1 MGTKLHLQL
10 EDIYSDPYGFTYS
23 EVAETIGEEQADKLY
38 HNLYSGPNGKKQST
52 IRIKEVFRGP
62 DTQKYAFELSD
73 GYCIETVSIKRK
85 TGTTVCVST
94 MIGCPVGCIFC
105 ASGKNGF
112 IRNLTPSEIVQ
123 QVVLVSGKV
132 NRIVFMGMGE
142 PLFNY
147 DNVIKAIHIL
157 RDRKGLNFPT
167 DGITISTSGPL
178 PQMKKIREEHL
189 KIQLTL
195 SLHATNQRTRNY
207 IMPHMKGYDIEEVV
221 QSTLSYSERH
231 NRTVTIAYLLIPGL
245 NDRLSDVKQLGRWFR
260 GKNVLINLLQYN
272 ETDCK
277 VVRRPNKQELVAFR
291 DKLNDVGLTVK
302 IRESRGGSI
311 KAACGQLV
319 SKLNRRTDSSNVS
332 KKTSGSTKK
341 IVHAVQEIIPAEIKP
356 AKCVNE
362 ERTNTIKASIAFDIT
377 RDLYE
382 RGMISAFN

>member
-231 NRTVTIAYLLIPGL
+231 NRTVIIPYKLADKDEPAGF
-245 NDRLSDVKQLGRWFR
+245 DFIFVWEDDGRWCWEKVFYTSDDPFGSLQDGAKR
-260 GKNVLINLLQYN
+260 LYDLIESSEFDAKLSP
-272 ETDCK
+272 K
-277 VVRRPNKQELVAFR
+277 VHQLISDYVKGGRPE
-291 DKLNDVGLTVK
+291 
-302 IRESRGGSI
+302 
-311 KAACGQLV
+311 
-319 SKLNRRTDSSNVS
+319 
-332 KKTSGSTKK
+332 
-341 IVHAVQEIIPAEIKP
+341 
-356 AKCVNE
+356 
-362 ERTNTIKASIAFDIT
+362 
-377 RDLYE
+377 
-382 RGMISAFN
+382 

>member
-167 DGITISTSGPL
+167 DGITISTSGTL
-178 PQMKKIREEHL
+178 PQMKKISEEHL

-341 IVHAVQEIIPAEIKP
+341 NSSCSSRDNSSRNKTS
-356 AKCVNE
+356 KMR
-362 ERTNTIKASIAFDIT
+362 ERRKD
-377 RDLYE
+377 
-382 RGMISAFN
+382 

>member
-1 MGTKLHLQL
+1 MEINNIIQPK
-10 EDIYSDPYGFTYS
+10 DIYGDPYGFTFS
-23 EVAETIGEEQADKLY
+23 EVSDVLGEQDAEKLY
-38 HNLYSGPNGKKQST
+38 RDLYFRSNNQRYRT
-52 IRIKEVFRGP
+52 IKIKEIFRGP

-105 ASGKNGF
+105 ASGENGF

-123 QVVLVSGKV
+123 QVVLVSGRV

-167 DGITISTSGPL
+167 DGITLSTAGPL
-178 PQMKKIREEHL
+178 PQMKRIREEHL

-221 QSTLSYSERH
+221 QSTISYSERH

-245 NDRLSDVKQLGRWFR
+245 NDRISDIKQLGRWFR

-272 ETDCK
+272 ETNCK
-277 VVRRPNKQELVAFR
+277 VIKRPNKQELVAFR

-319 SKLNRRTDSSNVS
+319 SKMNRRTNSSNALKEPRS
-332 KKTSGSTKK
+332 SMRENGSRGSRYSSSRDKVGK
-341 IVHAVQEIIPAEIKP
+341 IHRRRK
-356 AKCVNE
+356 
-362 ERTNTIKASIAFDIT
+362 D
-377 RDLYE
+377 
-382 RGMISAFN
+382 